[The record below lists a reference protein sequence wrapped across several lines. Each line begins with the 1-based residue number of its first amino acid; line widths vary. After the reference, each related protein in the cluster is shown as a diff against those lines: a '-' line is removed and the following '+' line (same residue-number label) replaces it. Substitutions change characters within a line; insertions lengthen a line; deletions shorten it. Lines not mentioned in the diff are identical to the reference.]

1 MELRWVVT
9 VRKLHLLCAILVLQ
23 DLYQSCH
30 FLLVLMH
37 NQEINAELGGQGA
50 EPLAGGAKG
59 TLPGG
64 QVIPRISSLFIHYA
78 LKLAELTI
86 DYSFSIMLLSI
97 QE

>member
-1 MELRWVVT
+1 M
-9 VRKLHLLCAILVLQ
+9 LV
-23 DLYQSCH
+23 DRMH